1 MREYSEIFNQDFVYL
16 RNFLRTVERDPWRNA
31 LTCTAQGL
39 TWSYE
44 QLNAESNRLAAAVQR
59 DGLVRGDVVMTMLLN
74 TPEYVFCWI
83 GLQKA
88 GVVFSPIN
96 FRLAPAEVASHIE
109 DSRPKAFIFDAS
121 VKDVVLEALELL
133 KDRPEILVM
142 TGEEKTPSEGVLSYR
157 DYVQSV
163 PANEVYPEGMGPFEE
178 IVRLYTS
185 GTTGSPKGVPLNNIN
200 NVLRSYDVLM
210 HFPLGP
216 GDKTM
221 NMSPWF
227 HAGGLHSGGPC
238 PTLHAG
244 GEVFALKVFAPRQVL
259 DLVQEHGLT
268 FLIGAPANLEML
280 AAAQAQ
286 SPRDLSS
293 LKGIVTMGAPLSR
306 EACLRYQEVLTPNI
320 FNGYGTTETFW
331 NTFLRPYDLPAKA
344 GTAGRPCTDDQ
355 VRVVR
360 IYEEKVH
367 AEPDDYVPRN
377 GSEEGEVII
386 RTLKAPYRYFNK
398 PEEDEK
404 HYYQGWYYT
413 NDIATWDEKGFIT
426 ICGRKDDMI
435 ISEGENIH
443 PVQVETVINSHPKV
457 RDSFV
462 IGVSDKMRGEAVA
475 AYVIPE
481 DDGLTAQELFQ
492 YLTDSP
498 ELSRFKRPRYI
509 KFADSLPFT
518 ATGKKQYFVLRKQAE
533 EDLANGSLKRP

>member
-1 MREYSEIFNQDFVYL
+1 MPGYKEMFYNYFIYLKHFL
-16 RNFLRTVERDPWRNA
+16 RNVERDPSKNA
-31 LTCTAQGL
+31 LTCTFREQSW
-39 TWSYE
+39 TYE
-44 QLNAESNRLAAAVQR
+44 RLNAECNRLASAVKK
-59 DGLVRGDVVMTMLLN
+59 DGAGKEDVVMTMLFN
-74 TPEYVFCWI
+74 TAEYVFCWI

-109 DSRPKAFIFDAS
+109 DSRPKVFIFDSS
-121 VKDVVLEALELL
+121 VKDVVREALKLTSS
-133 KDRPEILVM
+133 RPQRLVM
-142 TGEEKTPSEGVLSYR
+142 VGEEE
-157 DYVQSV
+157 
-163 PANEVYPEGMGPFEE
+163 PFEEVVGYSEYVKSASSEEVFPEDSDPFKE

-185 GTTGSPKGVPLNNIN
+185 GTTGNPKGVPLNSIVNI
-200 NVLRSYDVLM
+200 LRSYDVLM

-216 GDKTM
+216 TDKTM

-244 GEVFALKVFAPRQVL
+244 GEIFALKIFGPRQVL
-259 DLVQEHGLT
+259 DLVQEHKLT

-280 AAAQAQ
+280 AAAQMQ

-306 EACLRYQEVLTPNI
+306 EACLRYQENLTPNI

-331 NTFLRPYDLPAKA
+331 NSFLRPYDLPGKA
-344 GTAGRPCTDDQ
+344 GSAGKSCTDDQ
-355 VRVVR
+355 VRVVK
-360 IYEEKVH
+360 IYEDKVH
-367 AEPDDYVPRN
+367 AEPDDYVPADC
-377 GSEEGEVII
+377 SEEGEVII
-386 RTLKAPYRYFNK
+386 KTLKAPYCYYNK

-404 HYYQGWYYT
+404 HYYRGWYYT
-413 NDIATWDEKGFIT
+413 NDIATWDSEGFIT

-443 PVQVETVINSHPKV
+443 PVQVESIINGHPGV

-462 IGVSDKMRGEAVA
+462 VGVPDKMRGEAVA

-481 DDGLTAQELFQ
+481 DEGLTSHDLFQ
-492 YLTDSP
+492 YLTDSL
-498 ELSRFKRPRYI
+498 ELSKFKRPRYI
-509 KFADSLPFT
+509 KFTDSLPFT
-518 ATGKKQYFVLRKQAE
+518 ATGKKKYFVMREQALK
-533 EDLANGSLKRP
+533 DLKDGSLKRP

>member
-1 MREYSEIFNQDFVYL
+1 MPAYMKMFHNDFIYLKHFL
-16 RNFLRTVERDPWRNA
+16 RNVERDPSRNA
-31 LTCTAQGL
+31 LTCTFREQ
-39 TWSYE
+39 TWTYE
-44 QLNAESNRLAAAVQR
+44 RLNSECNRLASAVKK
-59 DGLVRGDVVMTMLLN
+59 DGAGKGDVVMTMLLN
-74 TPEYVFCWI
+74 TAEYVFCWI

-109 DSRPKAFIFDAS
+109 DSRPRVFIFDSS
-121 VKDVVLEALELL
+121 VKDVVREALKLT
-133 KDRPEILVM
+133 KSRPQRLVM
-142 TGEEKTPSEGVLSYR
+142 AGEEEPFEGAVAYSE
-157 DYVQSV
+157 YVKSV
-163 PANEVYPEGMGPFEE
+163 SSTEVFPDDFGPFDE

-185 GTTGSPKGVPLNNIN
+185 GTTGSPKGVPLNNIVN
-200 NVLRSYDVLM
+200 ILRSYDVLM

-216 GDKTM
+216 TDKTM

-244 GEVFALKVFAPRQVL
+244 GEIFALKIFGPRQVL
-259 DLVQEHGLT
+259 DLVQEHKLT

-280 AAAQAQ
+280 AAAQMQ

-293 LKGIVTMGAPLSR
+293 LKGIITMGAPLTR
-306 EACLRYQEVLTPNI
+306 EACLRYQENLTPNI

-331 NTFLRPYDLPAKA
+331 NSFLRPHDLPGKA
-344 GTAGRPCTDDQ
+344 GSAGKSCTDDQ

-360 IYEEKVH
+360 IYEDKVH
-367 AEPDDYVPRN
+367 AEPDDYVPAD

-386 RTLKAPYRYFNK
+386 KTLKAPYSYFNK
-398 PEEDEK
+398 PEEEEK
-404 HYYQGWYYT
+404 HYYRGWYYT
-413 NDIATWDEKGFIT
+413 NDIATWDSEGFIT

-443 PVQVETVINSHPKV
+443 PVQVESVINGHPGVK
-457 RDSFV
+457 DSFV
-462 IGVSDKMRGEAVA
+462 VGVPDKLRGEAVA

-481 DDGLTAQELFQ
+481 NEGLTSHDLFQ

-498 ELSRFKRPRYI
+498 ELSGFKRPRYI
-509 KFADSLPFT
+509 KFTDSLPFT
-518 ATGKKQYFVLRKQAE
+518 ATGKKKYFVMREQALK
-533 EDLANGSLKRP
+533 DLKDGSLKRP

>member
-1 MREYSEIFNQDFVYL
+1 MQKYMEMFHNDFIYLKHFL
-16 RNFLRTVERDPWRNA
+16 RNVERDPSRNA
-31 LTCTAQGL
+31 LTCTFREQ
-39 TWSYE
+39 TWTYE
-44 QLNAESNRLAAAVQR
+44 QLNAECNRLASAVKK
-59 DGLVRGDVVMTMLLN
+59 DGAGKGDVVMTMLLN
-74 TPEYVFCWI
+74 TAEYVFCWI

-109 DSRPKAFIFDAS
+109 DSRPRVFIFDSS
-121 VKDVVLEALELL
+121 VKDVVREALKLT
-133 KDRPEILVM
+133 KSMPQRLVM
-142 TGEEKTPSEGVLSYR
+142 AGEEEPFEGAVAYSE
-157 DYVQSV
+157 YVKSV
-163 PANEVYPEGMGPFEE
+163 SSTEVFPDDFGPFEE

-185 GTTGSPKGVPLNNIN
+185 GTTGTPKGVPLNNIVN
-200 NVLRSYDVLM
+200 ILRSYDVLM

-216 GDKTM
+216 TDKTM

-244 GEVFALKVFAPRQVL
+244 GEIFALKIFGPRQVL
-259 DLVQEHGLT
+259 DLVQEHKLT

-293 LKGIVTMGAPLSR
+293 LKGIVTMGAPLTR
-306 EACLRYQEVLTPNI
+306 EACLRYQENLTPNI

-331 NTFLRPYDLPAKA
+331 NSFLRPHDLPGKA
-344 GTAGRPCTDDQ
+344 GSAGKSCTDDQ
-355 VRVVR
+355 VRVVK
-360 IYEEKVH
+360 IYEDKVH
-367 AEPDDYVPRN
+367 AEPDDYVPAD

-386 RTLKAPYRYFNK
+386 KTLKAPYSYFNK
-398 PEEDEK
+398 PEEEEK
-404 HYYQGWYYT
+404 HYYRGWYYT
-413 NDIATWDEKGFIT
+413 NDIATWDSEGFIT

-443 PVQVETVINSHPKV
+443 PVQVESVINSHPGVK
-457 RDSFV
+457 DSFV
-462 IGVSDKMRGEAVA
+462 VGVPDKLRGEAVA

-481 DDGLTAQELFQ
+481 NEGLTSRELFQ

-498 ELSRFKRPRYI
+498 ELSKFKRPRYI
-509 KFADSLPFT
+509 KFMDSLPFT
-518 ATGKKQYFVLRKQAE
+518 ATGKKKYFVMREQALK
-533 EDLANGSLKRP
+533 DLKDGSLKRP